1 MICSVWIPP
10 AVAPRII
17 QTAKRTIKVYDYSFY
32 TRYVSCDELRI
43 NSYKKL
49 QIYFILSAVNTSTRR
64 VIFSKYKKKQ
74 KNNSQA

>member
-1 MICSVWIPP
+1 MICPVWIPP

-32 TRYVSCDELRI
+32 TRYVSCDEFRI

-49 QIYFILSAVNTSTRR
+49 QKYFILSAVNTSTRR
-64 VIFSKYKKKQ
+64 AIFSKYK
-74 KNNSQA
+74 NLI